1 MLENQLFANR
11 SSQDK
16 VGFEVLS
23 ESQIRDIHEASL
35 EILQETG
42 VNFHLKET
50 RDLLDEAGCTVKG
63 DRVHFP
69 PGLVEWAINAAPS
82 QTYLFDR
89 EGKNPITLGG
99 NNVTFGLGPTLLN
112 MRDHETGER
121 RPFRKQ
127 DTANAAKLVDALDN
141 IDWVMGL
148 GTIDDVPHEHSDRHE
163 FEAMVKNTTKPIVV
177 WSYTNEGVE
186 DIIEMAS
193 AVAGS
198 KEELLHKP
206 FIVSYSEPIS
216 PLTHDKDASKKLL
229 LTAEYG
235 LPTVH
240 TPIPQAGASA
250 PVTLAGQLAQGNAEN
265 LSALVV
271 SQLVNEGLPF
281 FVGGVISIMDMQT
294 AVLAY
299 GAPEKELATAAYMD
313 MAHYYELPTWGTAG
327 CTDSKI
333 IDQQSGIESTLSVLF
348 SALSG
353 ANLVH
358 DVGYMESASTGS
370 LEQIAMVDEIV
381 GMVKKFT
388 DGIEVNDY
396 TLALD
401 VIDEVGPEGDHLTHK
416 HTMDN
421 FKEVAWSPTL
431 MDRDVPDTWMDKG
444 SKSMEERL
452 NEKVNRILDEHEP
465 KPLPEEVVEKIDTV
479 IDRL

>member
-11 SSQDK
+11 SAQDK
-16 VGFEVLS
+16 VGFNVLS
-23 ESQIRDIHEASL
+23 ESQVKDIHQSAL
-35 EILQETG
+35 EILQNTG
-42 VNFHLKET
+42 VNIHLKET
-50 RDLLDEAGCTVKG
+50 RDMLEEEGCKVEG
-63 DRVHFP
+63 DRVFFP
-69 PGLVEWAINAAPS
+69 PSLVEWAIDSAPS
-82 QTYLFDR
+82 RTYLFDR
-89 EGKNPITLGG
+89 NGENPLTLGG
-99 NNVTFGLGPTLLN
+99 HNVTFGLGPTLLN
-112 MRDHETGER
+112 MRDTETGER

-127 DTANAAKLVDALDN
+127 DTVDAARLVDALDN
-141 IDWVMGL
+141 IDWVSGL
-148 GTIDDVPHEHSDRHE
+148 GTIDDVPHEYSDRHE
-163 FEAMVKNTTKPIVV
+163 FEAMVKNTTKPIVA
-177 WSYTNEGVE
+177 WSYTNDGLE
-186 DIIEMAS
+186 DIVEMAS

-198 KEELLHKP
+198 KEEFLRKP
-206 FIVSYSEPIS
+206 FVVSYSEPIS

-229 LTAEYG
+229 LTADYG
-235 LPTVH
+235 IPTVH

-250 PVTLAGQLAQGNAEN
+250 PVNLAGQLAQGNAEN
-265 LSALVV
+265 LSGLVI
-271 SQLVNEGLPF
+271 SQVRREGLPF
-281 FVGGVISIMDMQT
+281 FIGGVISIMDMKT
-294 AVLAY
+294 AILAY

-313 MAHYYELPTWGTAG
+313 MAHHYELPTFGTAG

-333 IDQQSGIESTLSVLF
+333 VDQQSGIESTMSVLF

-381 GMVKKFT
+381 GMIKKFT

-401 VIDEVGPEGDHLTHK
+401 VIDEVGPEGDHLTHE

-421 FKEVAWSPTL
+421 FKEVAWHPTL

-452 NEKVNRILDEHEP
+452 RKKVQEILEDHEP
-465 KPLPEEVVEKIDTV
+465 EPLPEETKEKIDTV
-479 IDRL
+479 IERL